1 MFEICNDKTYFL
13 AETTAK
19 NKTIEI
25 PLVKDSHGSF
35 LNEHEIKLDLCRAI
49 LELQRGGYIV
59 TKVRALGYDIE
70 NVVDVFHLPEFEEA
84 RENPMPDIVSGVIT
98 SNFDS
103 GASFYLPCKVNK
115 KNPRGVCCGS
125 SCTALRR

>member
-25 PLVKDSHGSF
+25 TLVKDSHGNL
-35 LNEHEIKLDLCRAI
+35 LNEHEIKLDLCRAV

-59 TKVRALGYDIE
+59 TKVRALD
-70 NVVDVFHLPEFEEA
+70 
-84 RENPMPDIVSGVIT
+84 
-98 SNFDS
+98 
-103 GASFYLPCKVNK
+103 
-115 KNPRGVCCGS
+115 
-125 SCTALRR
+125 